1 MKKKGNLE
9 FIELLNGLVF
19 FSPVSLLVRTQAG
32 ISMSEF
38 FILQA
43 ILSFVILACEIP
55 TGLVTDRIG
64 YKNSLVLSQ
73 SLLCISR
80 ALLLAAFLSKSLGL
94 FVIEALVEGI
104 SSCFLSGTNSA
115 YLYNICTEDEFL
127 VRSARISNFG
137 TAGFIISTICYVFIY
152 HFGGIVSLIGATIV
166 ACFLAIPLTIGL
178 PKEDAIQHN
187 EGNAE
192 KTIVFFKD
200 KIIIVFILFA
210 AAFSIGSLVIN
221 FFYVDKLMNIGIKE
235 EWMSL
240 IIILYSLFQML
251 SEKILN
257 VVPRKRYRILMLT
270 SATIGGDCPKTLI

>member
-1 MKKKGNLE
+1 MKKIGNLE

-80 ALLLAAFLSKSLGL
+80 ALLLAA
-94 FVIEALVEGI
+94 
-104 SSCFLSGTNSA
+104 
-115 YLYNICTEDEFL
+115 
-127 VRSARISNFG
+127 
-137 TAGFIISTICYVFIY
+137 
-152 HFGGIVSLIGATIV
+152 
-166 ACFLAIPLTIGL
+166 
-178 PKEDAIQHN
+178 
-187 EGNAE
+187 
-192 KTIVFFKD
+192 
-200 KIIIVFILFA
+200 
-210 AAFSIGSLVIN
+210 AFSIGSLVIN

-270 SATIGGDCPKTLI
+270 SATIGETVRQP